1 MAEFR
6 SQMTDEVQQR
16 LRRKESFLVLDV
28 RELDEWVY
36 GHIPQAKHIPLMEL
50 PERMNELDRKQEI
63 VVVCHSGGR
72 SYQACQYLAH
82 HGYNVINMLGGMS
95 AWRGD
100 IEAGE

>member
-1 MAEFR
+1 MADFR
-6 SQMTDEVQQR
+6 SQMADEVVQR
-16 LRRKESFLVLDV
+16 IRKKEAFTVLDV
-28 RELDEWVY
+28 RELDEWMN
-36 GHIPQAKHIPLMEL
+36 GHIGDAKHIPLMEI
-50 PERMNELDRKQEI
+50 PDRMNELDKKEEI

-100 IEAGE
+100 VEVGE